1 MSDVPPRYLF
11 HSHSN
16 LQLQVSTVNFDLFQ
30 FAFHAQKLYAAP
42 SPLIFIMVRLLQSR
56 SLSKPDWSQFSIP
69 PF

>member
-16 LQLQVSTVNFDLFQ
+16 LQVSTVNFDLFQ

-42 SPLIFIMVRLLQSR
+42 SPLFFIMVRLLESR
-56 SLSKPDWSQFSIP
+56 SLSKPDLSQFSIP
-69 PF
+69 RF